1 MKIITPRGNK
11 DYYDYLVGLFGE
23 DEKVVYDR
31 RQYHVLCASE
41 SIAFNTNKLS
51 QDKKKQKMMVYE
63 WQSRHCRRVER
74 IVGRRFCCLLEVG
87 TVHYYLLFERY
98 LSDKDVVMLDWT
110 LLEKRDNQNHYGA
123 TPMSFFVGEEVG
135 YYHSHSPRDR
145 FNFKNADVISNPILK
160 GTFMASSIP
169 GEEIFKA
176 LYAYLSSLNDKD
188 IVDNRTDV
196 QKAESAGF
204 DRKTSFRNV
213 K

>member
-11 DYYDYLVGLFGE
+11 DYYDYLVGIYGE

-31 RQYHVLCASE
+31 RQYNVLSG
-41 SIAFNTNKLS
+41 SNYIAFNTNKLP
-51 QDKKKQKMMVYE
+51 QDRKKQKMIIYE
-63 WQSRHCRRVER
+63 WQSRHSRRVEKY
-74 IVGRRFCCLLEVG
+74 VGQRFRCLLEVG
-87 TVHYYLLFERY
+87 RVHYYFLFERY
-98 LSDKDVVMLDWT
+98 LSDEDVVMIDWT
-110 LLEKRDNQNHYGA
+110 LLEKRERQNHYGEA
-123 TPMSFFVGEEVG
+123 PMSFFLGEEVG
-135 YYHSHSPRDR
+135 YYHRHSPGDI
-145 FNFKNADVISNPILK
+145 FNFKRADVISNPILK
-160 GTFMASSIP
+160 GTFIASSIP
-169 GEEIFKA
+169 AEEIFKA